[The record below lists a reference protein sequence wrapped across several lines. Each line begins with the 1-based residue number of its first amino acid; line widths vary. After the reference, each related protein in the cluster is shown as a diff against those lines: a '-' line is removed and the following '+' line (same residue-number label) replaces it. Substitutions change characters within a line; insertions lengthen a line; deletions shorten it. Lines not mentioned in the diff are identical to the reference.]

1 MLLLVATEVAA
12 RGLDIEALPHVVN
25 FELPMVPADY
35 LHRIGRTGRA
45 GITGTAVSLVCV
57 DEAPL
62 LRDIERL
69 LRGPIPSQVI
79 AGFEPD
85 RSIPPRP
92 LRLRR
97 VSAARVAR
105 PPGGARHQRPGAAPL
120 RWRPPPPPAPCGELQ
135 RLVVLGRRRLPL

>member
-25 FELPMVPADY
+25 FELPMVPNDY
-35 LHRIGRTGRA
+35 VHRIGRTGRA

-69 LRGPIPSQVI
+69 LGGPIPSRLI
-79 AGFEPD
+79 EGFEPNAD
-85 RSIPPRP
+85 IRP
-92 LRLRR
+92 EPIRLRTGQHGGQRRNAPATPRHLSGDRGR
-97 VSAARVAR
+97 VRF
-105 PPGGARHQRPGAAPL
+105 GA
-120 RWRPPPPPAPCGELQ
+120 
-135 RLVVLGRRRLPL
+135 GRRRQPRRVASSFQR